1 MLGQVDS
8 FGERMADTPDST
20 RLGKAVGLGLV
31 NLANSELAKLYTRA
45 GETAEAQRAESRIQQ
60 VKDRQAGLWDL
71 AGFYRSRTFRRAGFL
86 VPGFGILAVLTGFF
100 ALASV
105 LLLELSPA
113 RLVRRKTM
121 WRRFLCCAADYAPAA
136 ALVSSGALLL
146 SFLPIARAFSEYRAA
161 SSALDG
167 HDIFTEALWEF
178 GFITQNY
185 GWPERS
191 LWLWC
196 LIIITLAGLAM
207 FIVVRSIYQARFRPV
222 TT

>member
-105 LLLELSPA
+105 LLPRAVSSKVGPPKNHVAAVPVLCR
-113 RLVRRKTM
+113 RLCSCRGAGLQ
-121 WRRFLCCAADYAPAA
+121 RRFA
-136 ALVSSGALLL
+136 VE
-146 SFLPIARAFSEYRAA
+146 FSAYRAC
-161 SSALDG
+161 
-167 HDIFTEALWEF
+167 FF
-178 GFITQNY
+178 GIP
-185 GWPERS
+185 G
-191 LWLWC
+191 C
-196 LIIITLAGLAM
+196 
-207 FIVVRSIYQARFRPV
+207 
-222 TT
+222 